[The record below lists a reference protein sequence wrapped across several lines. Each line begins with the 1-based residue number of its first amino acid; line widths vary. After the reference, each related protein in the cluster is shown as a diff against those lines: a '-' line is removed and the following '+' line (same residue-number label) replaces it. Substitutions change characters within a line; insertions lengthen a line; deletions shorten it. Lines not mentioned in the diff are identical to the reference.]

1 MPRNEDAGRDL
12 LGMHRAFT
20 CSSAVVRQFC
30 ALLASVVP
38 GLASA
43 GSFRELL
50 DENMSD
56 QVFFLSTSKEVV
68 SLVAMATCAQ
78 RE

>member
-1 MPRNEDAGRDL
+1 MPQNEDAGRDI
-12 LGMHRAFT
+12 LGMHRALEQ
-20 CSSAVVRQFC
+20 QFC
-30 ALLASVVP
+30 DLANVVP

-50 DENMSD
+50 DENLSGSRD
-56 QVFFLSTSKEVV
+56 QGFFSFEEGCFIGCTGNL
-68 SLVAMATCAQ
+68 CP